1 MSKDKKDLSEIENKL
16 KNYFLKDQKIK
27 SYKLKIE
34 VIKKQKAEL
43 DLQIKNNDI
52 VIPIESSSPSFE
64 ERVQTTPTGM
74 SYAER
79 TMLNIIDK
87 KIMESSNY
95 QEDIYALESKIRRI
109 EIDCAEIGENI
120 KTLDE
125 DSLKLLSMRY
135 KDNKKDW
142 QIGQDLRMDQSTVTR
157 KRMRILLDIFKFENW
172 VN

>member
-157 KRMRILLDIFKFENW
+157 KRMRILLDICKFENW
-172 VN
+172 IN